1 MVLNMICCTHGLSN
15 FVVSNFCLQTSEL
28 FHSLSLSLSLLLEV
42 TKILILWQPCYNWRL
57 PKGNFLKKLNL
68 VPCIK
73 AQVWETVCNWSLVKM
88 FHCNYGWTQATVCGA
103 SSTTFG
109 SFLFCF
115 QSLLTFFACM
125 KGFPSLFPE
134 KGLHYLSWCGSL
146 SETGLKHDVAI
157 VDSLNSK

>member
-28 FHSLSLSLSLLLEV
+28 FHFFSLSLSLLLEV

-57 PKGNFLKKLNL
+57 PKGDFLKKLNL

-73 AQVWETVCNWSLVKM
+73 AQVWETVCNWSLVKK
-88 FHCNYGWTQATVCGA
+88 FHCNYGWTQETVCWA

-109 SFLFCF
+109 SFLFFVSEVCWLF
-115 QSLLTFFACM
+115 CMHKRGFHVFFLKKDFIISL
-125 KGFPSLFPE
+125 G
-134 KGLHYLSWCGSL
+134 
-146 SETGLKHDVAI
+146 VA
-157 VDSLNSK
+157 L